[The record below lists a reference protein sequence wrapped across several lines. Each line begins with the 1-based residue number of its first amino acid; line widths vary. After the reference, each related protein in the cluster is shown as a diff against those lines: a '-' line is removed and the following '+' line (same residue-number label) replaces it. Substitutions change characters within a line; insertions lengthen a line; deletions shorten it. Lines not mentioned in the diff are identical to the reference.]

1 PGASAVVDLH
11 PTFRNPVR
19 EVALEDGIATL
30 VVRAWGSFTVG
41 VVLAGGR
48 QQLELDLAELP
59 NVSQS
64 FIER

>member
-1 PGASAVVDLH
+1 
-11 PTFRNPVR
+11 
-19 EVALEDGIATL
+19 
-30 VVRAWGSFTVG
+30 VG

-59 NVSQS
+59 SVSQS